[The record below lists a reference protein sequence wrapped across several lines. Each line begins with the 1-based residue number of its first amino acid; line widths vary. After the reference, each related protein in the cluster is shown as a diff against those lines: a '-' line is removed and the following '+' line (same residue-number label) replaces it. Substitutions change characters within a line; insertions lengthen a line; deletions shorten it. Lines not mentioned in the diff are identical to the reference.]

1 MRCLEAAADST
12 SAFFMT
18 DVPAILLTATVWAYW
33 LGVGVMV
40 VRARRRTRKLGGLIP
55 EQGVERLMW
64 VVWVP
69 LVAAWILLPTLSL
82 SRTRGP
88 LALPEFAQT
97 PMLTLL
103 RLMAS
108 LLAMI
113 CLALTIECW
122 KRMGKS
128 WSMAIVHEK
137 SELVTTGLYRFVRHP
152 IYALS
157 VSLMLLSVVI
167 LPTVPMVLVAFV
179 HVVLMN
185 LKSRNEERYLL
196 ATHGEVYQRYLNRTG
211 RFVPRRTRSR

>member
-1 MRCLEAAADST
+1 MI
-12 SAFFMT
+12 
-18 DVPAILLTATVWAYW
+18 DVPATLLTATVWAYW

-55 EQGVERLMW
+55 EQGVERMMW

-97 PMLTLL
+97 PTATLL
-103 RLMAS
+103 RGLAS
-108 LLAMI
+108 LVALT

-122 KRMGKS
+122 KRMGTS
-128 WSMAIVHEK
+128 WSMGIVQGK
-137 SELVTTGLYRFVRHP
+137 SELVTTGLFRFVRHP

-157 VSLMLLSVVI
+157 VLLMLSSLVI
-167 LPTVPMVLVAFV
+167 LPTLPMLVVALL
-179 HVVLMN
+179 HIGLMN
-185 LKSRNEERYLL
+185 LKARNEERYLL
-196 ATHGEVYQRYLNRTG
+196 ATHGEIYQLYLDRTG
-211 RFVPRRTRSR
+211 RFVPRRTRGR